1 MIKEIWN
8 NIIYTKSARPL
19 YTYSSYFIFFLFK
32 MISFLFLL
40 YETLN
45 AKAKNSQVT
54 IIKILN
60 NNKLKYKEFIYFI
73 NDFIY
78 IFNFL

>member
-1 MIKEIWN
+1 
-8 NIIYTKSARPL
+8 
-19 YTYSSYFIFFLFK
+19 

-45 AKAKNSQVT
+45 AKTTNSQV

-78 IFNFL
+78 IFSFL

>member
-1 MIKEIWN
+1 
-8 NIIYTKSARPL
+8 
-19 YTYSSYFIFFLFK
+19 

-45 AKAKNSQVT
+45 AKATNSQVT

-78 IFNFL
+78 IFSFL